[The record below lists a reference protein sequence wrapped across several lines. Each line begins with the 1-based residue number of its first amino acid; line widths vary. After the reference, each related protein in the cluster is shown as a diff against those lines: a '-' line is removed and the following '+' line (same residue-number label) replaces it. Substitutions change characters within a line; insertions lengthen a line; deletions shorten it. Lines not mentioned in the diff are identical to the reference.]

1 MSGKVEW
8 PTTIGELSR
17 YMMDEAV
24 RTLETELSAG
34 TSSDDAR
41 AALAVIR
48 LIARTPAETP
58 WWGQV
63 IDPRDSSVH
72 VGVMMRNAFEALG
85 EDIGLSD
92 QGLVGQPRHWFT
104 KLYLGRWVQGRREY
118 YDFLD
123 HFISPVKWEEE
134 QKRPLMDRQAYEAGM
149 AHLRDI
155 ARERP

>member
-1 MSGKVEW
+1 MSGEPEW
-8 PTTIGELSR
+8 PTAIGELSR
-17 YMMDEAV
+17 HMMDKAIE
-24 RTLETELSAG
+24 TLEAELSAS
-34 TSSDDAR
+34 TSADVRS
-41 AALAVIR
+41 ALAVIR
-48 LIARTPAETP
+48 LIARTPAATP

-92 QGLVGQPRHWFT
+92 QGLVSEPKSWFT
-104 KLYLGRWVQGRREY
+104 RLYLDRWVRGRREY

-123 HFISPVKWEEE
+123 HLTDPARWEAD
-134 QKRPLMDRQAYEAGM
+134 QARALIDRGTYEAGM
-149 AHLRDI
+149 AHVREI